1 VRKSGSAV
9 YLKDNADFALGIVT
23 GNNKDYISDIKTSE
37 NEMILKGA
45 DISKYH
51 INPTTNYI
59 TFKPESF
66 QQIAPTEMYR
76 APEKLLYRFISNQLV
91 FAYDDKQTLSL
102 NSCNIVIP
110 KLDGIKLK
118 YILAI
123 LNSRVAQ
130 FIYKRE
136 FNSVKVLRSHIECI
150 PIPAVDEQT
159 QDKIISLTNQLI
171 DGLDGELLFTKYDE
185 LDTIICELYKLTNEE
200 QKIIKQAV
208 DTDNKFLE

>member
-1 VRKSGSAV
+1 ML
-9 YLKDNADFALGIVT
+9 LKNYFTKVITLPSPVT
-23 GNNKDYISDIKTSE
+23 
-37 NEMILKGA
+37 L
-45 DISKYH
+45 
-51 INPTTNYI
+51 
-59 TFKPESF
+59 
-66 QQIAPTEMYR
+66 
-76 APEKLLYRFISNQLV
+76 
-91 FAYDDKQTLSL
+91 YDDKQTLSL